1 MLTDRNLIGASAA
14 MRHLLESRLH
24 LLAAEEAMSN
34 VEGFTAEHKHAV
46 QLRQGLDEMFL
57 AVEDR
62 TAELSRSTG
71 KRDGGGG
78 PAA

>member
-1 MLTDRNLIGASAA
+1 MLTDKNVIGASAA

-62 TAELSRSTG
+62 TAELSRAIG
-71 KRDGGGG
+71 KRDGGG